1 MTSPLVR
8 RIGLLTVGQAAV
20 KTTQLVLAVVL
31 VRILSPAEWNE
42 TAFLLSIYLAG
53 TVIGSLHLH
62 HGLVF
67 VLPRIDGNERR
78 SLVMRNI
85 AILLAVGA
93 LIALALTLAAPL
105 VSGGRLG
112 SASHLPWLGL
122 AIALELPA
130 GCIAM
135 TFIAGEH
142 FGPAA
147 LWDVAGAALLI
158 GATVFGASTGAGV
171 GGVVGG
177 LLIAGAVRLLAGLL
191 CVANLLPRGGSPPTS
206 VLVRQLL
213 YSVPLGL
220 TVAVSMLNR
229 LVDKWFVAVFDTGNF
244 GVYAVAANEVPL
256 LAVLPYA
263 GGTALTTALI
273 GAFQRGEIAVARAH
287 WLHLTMTMS
296 AIVVPLGTAIILI
309 APEMLTSVFTADFRA
324 GVVPFQLFTLVTL
337 HRVAEYGMLL
347 RAAGRTRPLLAVAS
361 VTLATNAVLAG
372 LGAWLGGMTGAS
384 IGTVLA
390 SGIGWWVAIRY
401 IATALEVPVRDAFA
415 WQTWLGCVAWS
426 AFAALTAQIATDLIA
441 GGTSARISTKLIV
454 FVSVFAAGLR
464 WWRTLPRS
472 APPSAVTVPKLGAS
486 VSRSCV
492 RP

>member
-1 MTSPLVR
+1 MTSTLVR
-8 RIGLLTVGQAAV
+8 RTGVLALGQAAV

-67 VLPRIDGNERR
+67 VMPRIAQDERR
-78 SLVMRNI
+78 SLVLRSI
-85 AILLAVGA
+85 GILLGVGA
-93 LIALALTLAAPL
+93 LIAVALTIAAPL
-105 VSGGRLG
+105 VSGGRLA
-112 SASHLPWLGL
+112 SAAHLPWLGL

-130 GCIAM
+130 GCVAM
-135 TFIAGEH
+135 TLIAGQH

-177 LLIAGAVRLLAGLL
+177 LVVAGAVRLLAGML
-191 CVANLLPRGGSPPTS
+191 CVANLLPRGGRTGTA
-206 VLVRQLL
+206 VLLRQLI

-220 TVAVSMLNR
+220 TVTVSMLNR

-244 GVYAVAANEVPL
+244 GVYAIAAQEVPL

-263 GGTALTTALI
+263 GGTALITALI
-273 GAFQRGEIAVARAH
+273 GAFQHGEIAVARAH

-309 APEMLTSVFTADFRA
+309 APELITSVFTADFRA

-347 RAAGRTRPLLAVAS
+347 RAAGRTRALLAVAAA
-361 VTLATNAVLAG
+361 TLAANAVLAG
-372 LGAWLGGMTGAS
+372 VGAWLGGMTGAS

-390 SGIGWWVAIRY
+390 SGIGWWVALRH

-415 WQTWLGCVAWS
+415 WQTWLSCVVVS
-426 AFAALTAQIATDLIA
+426 AVAALTAQVVTDLFA
-441 GGTSARISTKLIV
+441 TGAWTRITIKVIL
-454 FVSVFAAGLR
+454 FGALFAVGMR
-464 WWRTLPRS
+464 WWRTQPRS
-472 APPSAVTVPKLGAS
+472 APPSAVTVPELRVD
-486 VSRSCV
+486 VSRSGV